1 MYNQTIDW
9 RFFKSLEDPVT
20 VKLTFALTDLSIGDE
35 VVPMLHTDVITT
47 HTKTVGFLSI
57 YKVFPVNDNI

>member
-47 HTKTVGFLSI
+47 HTQTVGFL
-57 YKVFPVNDNI
+57 